1 MSAHLG
7 VGVIAAIITIIIN
20 IRNWPTNQK
29 LKMHSST
36 TTKLYNMQK
45 SFVPNTLIGIDVR
58 NNEYCLLQQTRPHQR
73 VSEVTRQ
80 EGSHPATI
88 RSP

>member
-7 VGVIAAIITIIIN
+7 VGVIAAIITIIN

-58 NNEYCLLQQTRPHQR
+58 NNEYCLLQQTRPG
-73 VSEVTRQ
+73 TR
-80 EGSHPATI
+80 E
-88 RSP
+88 